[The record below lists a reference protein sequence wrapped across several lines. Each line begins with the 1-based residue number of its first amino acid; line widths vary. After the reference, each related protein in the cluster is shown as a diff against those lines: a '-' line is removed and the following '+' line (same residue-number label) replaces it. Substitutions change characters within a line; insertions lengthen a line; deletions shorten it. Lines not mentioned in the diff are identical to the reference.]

1 MRTASSYKHVVV
13 FSDTDWEKYTTP
25 VDRYIMVGTVTR
37 GPTESA
43 LAMRDGV
50 YYAVN
55 NGLCEPLVGRKIELG
70 VEHATYA

>member
-13 FSDTDWEKYTTP
+13 FSDADWEKFTAP
-25 VDRYIMVGTVTR
+25 VDGFVMVGTVTR
-37 GPTESA
+37 GPHESA
-43 LAMRDGV
+43 LALRDGV

-55 NGLCEPLVGRKIELG
+55 EGRCEPLVGRKIELG

>member
-1 MRTASSYKHVVV
+1 MRTASSYKHTVV
-13 FSDTDWEKYTTP
+13 FTDSGWEKFTAP
-25 VDRYIMVGTVTR
+25 VENLIMVGTITR

-43 LAMRDGV
+43 LAMRDGR